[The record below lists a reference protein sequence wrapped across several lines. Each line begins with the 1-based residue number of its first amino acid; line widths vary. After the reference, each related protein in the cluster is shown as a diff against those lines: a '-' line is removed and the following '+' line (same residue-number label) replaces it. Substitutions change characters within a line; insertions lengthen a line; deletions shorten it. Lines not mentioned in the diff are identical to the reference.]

1 MKKILLTFIVG
12 VTGMMGFSQCTD
24 LFISEYVEGSSFNKV
39 IEVYNPTASPINMT
53 GYSLLLKG
61 FSGAGTPFTNPP
73 FNFPNEVLNPGDVYI
88 ISHPSADPTILAI
101 ADTTNTDICNFNGD
115 DAVIFFNNTD
125 TIDIIGVVGTD
136 PGTNWVVGTGATSE
150 YTLVRAASVQEGI
163 TNWSISATQ
172 WDVYPQNTFSNLNAH
187 TMTPCAAPT
196 DTVVSFSPT
205 SGTYNEGAVATLNLN
220 LGQAATIATSVTVV
234 LKSGDPAD
242 VNSFSSQVVN
252 FPAATTSGSVNVTIT
267 DDLINEGTESLTF
280 AIRNASSSLI
290 IGADSIFTLNINPSD
305 VPWNPGLPFYSIAEV
320 RGTNAQGQPDSNTVL
335 CGVGGTVYG
344 VNFRTVGLSFFIN
357 DETAGMNVFSPS
369 STFGYN
375 VTEGD
380 SVVVYGEVAV
390 FRGLAQMAFLD
401 SILVISS
408 GNPIPNPVVVTTLD
422 ESTEGELIRIN
433 NLTLVTPAQWTNNVN
448 GFTVDATNGT
458 TTYQV
463 RIERNTTAIP
473 MPAPTV
479 PFDVIGIGSQFATT
493 TVAPFTDGYQ
503 IIPRKLEDII
513 LLNNVE
519 DENGWNVSMYPNP
532 TSGILNIHSEL
543 DNYSLQLIDLTGKV
557 VVSKVNMSMTTQ
569 IDVSSLSSGI
579 YLVKLNNGSNQLTKK
594 VVVK

>member
-1 MKKILLTFIVG
+1 MKKILLTFLVG
-12 VTGMMGFSQCTD
+12 ATGMMAFSQCTD
-24 LFISEYVEGSSFNKV
+24 LFFSEYLEGSSNDKAV
-39 IEVYNPTASPINMT
+39 EIYNPTSSNINLSDYRIMRANN
-53 GYSLLLKG
+53 GSLIYQDSITL
-61 FSGAGTPFTNPP
+61 AGT
-73 FNFPNEVLNPGDVYI
+73 LAPGAVYLAGN
-88 ISHPSADPTILAI
+88 PSATVSITSV
-101 ADTTNTDICNFNGD
+101 ADTLHTITFFNGD
-115 DAVIFFNNTD
+115 DVLHLKKISTGAILDVIGEL
-125 TIDIIGVVGTD
+125 GVD

-150 YTLVRAASVQEGI
+150 YTLVRMASIQQGTTSWTVG
-163 TNWSISATQ
+163 ATQ
-172 WDVYPQNTFSNLNAH
+172 WDVYPQNTYTYLGSH
-187 TMTPCAAPT
+187 TMTPCAVPT
-196 DTVVSFSPT
+196 DTIVTFSPNA
-205 SGTYNEGAVATLNLN
+205 GTYNEGAVATLNLS
-220 LGQAATIATSVTVV
+220 LGQAATVATSVTVV

-242 VNSFSSQVVN
+242 VNSFGSQVVN

>member
-1 MKKILLTFIVG
+1 MKKILLTLFAAT
-12 VTGMMGFSQCTD
+12 TGILGFSQCSD
-24 LFISEYVEGSSFNKV
+24 LFFSEYIEGSSNEKA
-39 IEVYNPTASPINMT
+39 IEIYNPTSSAVNLSNYKIMRANNGST
-53 GYSLLLKG
+53 TYQDSVTL
-61 FSGAGTPFTNPP
+61 SGMLA
-73 FNFPNEVLNPGDVYI
+73 PGAVYI
-88 ISHPSADPTILAI
+88 AGNPSATASITSL
-101 ADTTNTDICNFNGD
+101 ADTLHTITFFNGD
-115 DAVIFFNNTD
+115 DVLHLKKISTGAIIDVIGEL
-125 TIDIIGVVGTD
+125 GVD
-136 PGTNWVVGTGATSE
+136 PGTNWPVGSGATSE
-150 YTLVRAASVQEGI
+150 FTLVRMITIQQGTTSWASG
-163 TNWSISATQ
+163 ATQ
-172 WDVYPQNTFSNLNAH
+172 WDVYPQNTYTYLGSH
-187 TMTPCAAPT
+187 TMNSCVAPT
-196 DTVVSFSPT
+196 DTIVSFSPNAD
-205 SGTYNEGAVATLNLN
+205 TYNEGAVATLNLN
-220 LGQAATIATSVTVV
+220 LGQAATIASSVTVV

-242 VNSFSSQVVN
+242 VNSFGSQVVN
-252 FPAATTSGSVNVTIT
+252 FPATTTTGSVNITVT
-267 DDLINEGTESLTF
+267 DDILNEGTEVLTF
-280 AIRNASSSLI
+280 AIRNASSSLL

-401 SILVISS
+401 SILVISN
-408 GNPIPNPVVVTTLD
+408 GNPIPNPLVVTALN

-433 NLTLVTPAQWTNNVN
+433 GLTLVTPAQWTNNVN
-448 GFTVDATNGT
+448 GFTVDATNGST
-458 TTYQV
+458 TFQV

-503 IIPRKLEDII
+503 IIPRKIEDVI
-513 LLNNVE
+513 LLNSIE
-519 DENGWNVSMYPNP
+519 DESGWNISLFPNP
-532 TSGILNIHSEL
+532 TSGILNILSAF
-543 DNYSLQLIDLTGKV
+543 DNYHVQIMDLTGKV
-557 VVSKVNMSMTTQ
+557 VLQKNNANANTQVDMT
-569 IDVSSLSSGI
+569 SLSAGI
-579 YLVKLNNGSNQLTKK
+579 YLVKLNNGASHVTKK
-594 VVVK
+594 VILKK